1 MGYWL
6 FEDELV
12 KYPVLKSFTDKYTL
26 QETEVD
32 LIKENSSN
40 PLLNK
45 LFLLES
51 MQNELAV
58 KSNLIKKQKI

>member
-1 MGYWL
+1 MLY
-6 FEDELV
+6 
-12 KYPVLKSFTDKYTL
+12 KL